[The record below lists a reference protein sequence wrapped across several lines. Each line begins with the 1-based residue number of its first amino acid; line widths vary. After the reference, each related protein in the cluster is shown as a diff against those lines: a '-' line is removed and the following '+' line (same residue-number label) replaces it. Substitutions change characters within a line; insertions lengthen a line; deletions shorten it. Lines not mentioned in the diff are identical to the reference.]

1 MHIVAVLFCFPLF
14 DRGLVMVTH
23 MHAKIIEIVPAPG
36 DMFNKEN
43 NVISVKERALKI

>member
-23 MHAKIIEIVPAPG
+23 MHAKIIEIVHKLPLETYLT
-36 DMFNKEN
+36 K
-43 NVISVKERALKI
+43 KIM